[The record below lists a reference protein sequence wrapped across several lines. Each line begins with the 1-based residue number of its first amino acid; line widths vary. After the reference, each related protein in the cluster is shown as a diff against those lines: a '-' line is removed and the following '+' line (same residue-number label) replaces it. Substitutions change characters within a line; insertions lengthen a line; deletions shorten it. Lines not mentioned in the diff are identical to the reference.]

1 MKQIPTTQST
11 GILAYI
17 DRFTEKIENGIM
29 SFGLLAIS
37 AIVFANVIARYFFG
51 YSFAWSEELSRY
63 IIVWVTFFG
72 ISSCARYDG
81 HDSVDLLPNLL
92 KGTAKRIQQI
102 MVCLLSICLSIYM
115 TFISVQFTL
124 TQFEGGNT
132 SISIA
137 IPIWVIYLS
146 TCIGFF
152 LMSYVYVRKL
162 AGMLKKT
169 GGRNNEGED
178 KVC

>member
-81 HDSVDLLPNLL
+81 HVSVDLLPNLL

-132 SISIA
+132 NNTQHDTTKKRSHKSGSSCYFRGMRGYISISKSSGFRRLPGTA
-137 IPIWVIYLS
+137 I
-146 TCIGFF
+146 F
-152 LMSYVYVRKL
+152 L
-162 AGMLKKT
+162 
-169 GGRNNEGED
+169 
-178 KVC
+178 

>member
-1 MKQIPTTQST
+1 MDCSQFQ
-11 GILAYI
+11 
-17 DRFTEKIENGIM
+17 
-29 SFGLLAIS
+29 LL
-37 AIVFANVIARYFFG
+37 FLRM
-51 YSFAWSEELSRY
+51 LSRATFLGIPLPGRRSY
-63 IIVWVTFFG
+63 RVISFFG

-81 HDSVDLLPNLL
+81 HVSVDLLPNLL